1 MRKFRLITV
10 LVLLVLSSHSAVAGW
25 IEDGGGNYPY
35 AINLA
40 SSNRQFT
47 TDDLP
52 KLEVVHAYRVYTASF
67 VKDGKTW
74 NRLRLGFFGSLSEA
88 NTVLDELK
96 PHYPDAWIAE
106 VAAGERLNSSGA
118 VLATGK
124 PRTID
129 EAGTSPTRLALA
141 GTDHG
146 GEDDSGTVTS
156 PPEASQPSERLAL
169 AGADYGSEDES
180 GTVPSLQETSQPSER
195 LALAG
200 ADYGGENAYYY
211 VGLLVPFPGSNL
223 GNGFVQRYWVDWLQ
237 YEYESSNQTIKAEA
251 LGASVALGY
260 GKAAAKGAWS
270 VYLGPVWRDTSLSP
284 DDRGSDV
291 RGAQWG
297 MSISLQGDRRIG
309 DDWRVNGIASFTTS
323 TDSYWTRGRVTK
335 KLLSGYAAGLEA
347 VFHGNDDYSAW
358 QAGAVLLDIRLAPQA
373 SMGLKCGARKS
384 SGEDM
389 GAYIGIELARSF

>member
-25 IEDGGGNYPY
+25 TEDGGGNYPY

-129 EAGTSPTRLALA
+129 EAGTAPNPQGTSSPKRLALA
-141 GTDHG
+141 GANYG
-146 GEDDSGTVTS
+146 GEDESGTVTS
-156 PPEASQPSERLAL
+156 PQEA
-169 AGADYGSEDES
+169 
-180 GTVPSLQETSQPSER
+180 SQPSER

>member
-1 MRKFRLITV
+1 MRKIRLITV
-10 LVLLVLSSHSAVAGW
+10 LVLLVLSSESAIAGR
-25 IEDGGGNYPY
+25 IEDGAGNYPY

-47 TDDLP
+47 ADDLP

-67 VKDGKTW
+67 VRDGKTW

-88 NTVLDELK
+88 NTVLDELRS
-96 PHYPDAWIAE
+96 HYPDAWIAA
-106 VAAGERLNSSGA
+106 VNAGERLGSSST
-118 VLATGK
+118 VLVAGK

-129 EAGTSPTRLALA
+129 ETGTAPSPQGTSPSSGGLTLAD
-141 GTDHG
+141 T
-146 GEDDSGTVTS
+146 
-156 PPEASQPSERLAL
+156 
-169 AGADYGSEDES
+169 DYGGDDES
-180 GTVPSLQETSQPSER
+180 GTALSPQETSQSSER

-237 YEYESSNQTIKAEA
+237 YEYESNNQTIKAEA

-297 MSISLQGDRRIG
+297 MSISLQGDRRFG
-309 DDWRVNGIASFTTS
+309 NDWRANGIASFTTS

-335 KLLSGYAAGLEA
+335 KLPSGYAAGLEA

-358 QAGAVLLDIRLAPQA
+358 QAGAVLLDIQLSPQA
-373 SMGLKCGARKS
+373 SMGLKCGARRS
-384 SGEDM
+384 SGEDT
-389 GAYIGIELARSF
+389 GAYIGLELARSF